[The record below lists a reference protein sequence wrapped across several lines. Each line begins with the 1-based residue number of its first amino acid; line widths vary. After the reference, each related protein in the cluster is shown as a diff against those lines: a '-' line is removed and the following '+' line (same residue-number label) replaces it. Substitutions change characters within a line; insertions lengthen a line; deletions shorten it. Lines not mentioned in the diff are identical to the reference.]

1 MSFRDIHSKE
11 ELLQAVT
18 KNTNLSVLLLHAS
31 WNNHDKITKAQ
42 PQIVNSLRATIRE
55 HEGLSIHGFAMKVD
69 INDDSMDFFIG
80 DTTMDDD
87 VVMDDANTTQINI
100 KCIDELPALYVL
112 NYSNEGMIQISNVP
126 INARQI
132 LSWSESEDA
141 VTEAMEKAISSLAII
156 PSSIQQNTRN
166 FEESKRMHPQQ
177 QIRLFIAGDRSQVG
191 KSSVCLGIL
200 GTLLQMNY
208 PPSALAYIKPATQCE
223 KTQLVTE
230 YCKKHGIQV
239 CPEPGPVVY
248 YRGFTRAFLNGET
261 ESSDVLLK
269 KITEEVDKIARDKT
283 VVVIDGV
290 GYPAVGSITHTD
302 NACVAQ
308 ASGYPNNNDDKVR
321 IPPGVLIVGKRGVG
335 DAVDSYN
342 LNSTYFRSRNIP
354 VLGAIFNR
362 LPHEG
367 YYSLENCKQ
376 AVTSYFVQNKDTSGG
391 EKVFGFIPEVEG
403 IASSRTEKNDGDANI
418 SSLELAMEDAEMF
431 IVAFGKFVDVGSI
444 LQRATHLRDIARR
457 NDEGPVGHQYKRAR
471 ITKHK
476 DALKL
481 NGTMSR
487 SQLTRDQIEQS
498 AKASGAAGG

>member
-1 MSFRDIHSKE
+1 MNFREVYSKE

-31 WNNHDKITKAQ
+31 WNNRDKITNAQ
-42 PQIVNSLRATIRE
+42 PRIVTSLRAAIRE
-55 HEGLSIHGFAMKVD
+55 HEGLSINGFAMKVD
-69 INDDSMDFFIG
+69 INDDSMDFFVG
-80 DTTMDDD
+80 DTMDED
-87 VVMDDANTTQINI
+87 VVMDDVNTTQINI
-100 KCIDELPALYVL
+100 KCPDELPALYVL
-112 NYSNEGMIQISNVP
+112 NCSNEGMIQIANVP

-132 LSWSESEDA
+132 LSWSESEQA
-141 VTEAMEKAISSLAII
+141 VTEAMEKAISSLTII
-156 PSSIQQNTRN
+156 PSSIQQNKRN
-166 FEESKRMHPQQ
+166 IMNPQQ

-191 KSSVCLGIL
+191 KSSVCMGIL

-223 KTQLVTE
+223 QTQLVTE

-239 CPEPGPVVY
+239 CPEPGPLVY

-269 KITEEVDKIARDKT
+269 KITEEVDKIAREIS

-290 GYPAVGSITHTD
+290 GYPAVGSITNTD

-308 ASGYPNNNDDKVR
+308 ASGYPNENDDKVR

-376 AVTSYFVQNKDTSGG
+376 AVTSYFVQNKDSSG

-403 IASSRTEKNDGDANI
+403 IASSRTEKNDGDADS
-418 SSLELAMEDAEMF
+418 SSLELAMEHAETF
-431 IVAFGKFVDVGSI
+431 IAAFGKFVDVGSI
-444 LQRATHLRDIARR
+444 LQRATHLRDSARR
-457 NDEGPVGHQYKRAR
+457 NDEGTVGQQYKRAR
-471 ITKHK
+471 ITKDK

>member
-1 MSFRDIHSKE
+1 MNFREVCSKE

-31 WNNHDKITKAQ
+31 WNNHDKITNAQ
-42 PQIVNSLRATIRE
+42 PRIVNSLRAAIRE
-55 HEGLSIHGFAMKVD
+55 HEGLSTHGFAMKVD
-69 INDDSMDFFIG
+69 INDDSMDFLVG
-80 DTTMDDD
+80 DTMDEDVVTDD
-87 VVMDDANTTQINI
+87 VNTTEINI
-100 KCIDELPALYVL
+100 KCPDELPALYIL
-112 NYSNEGMIQISNVP
+112 NCSNEGMIQIANVP
-126 INARQI
+126 ITAKTI
-132 LSWSESEDA
+132 LSWSESAEQA
-141 VTEAMEKAISSLAII
+141 VTEAMEKAISSLTII
-156 PSSIQQNTRN
+156 PSSIRHNKRN
-166 FEESKRMHPQQ
+166 IMTTQQ

-191 KSSVCLGIL
+191 KSSVCMGIL

-223 KTQLVTE
+223 QTQLVTE

-239 CPEPGPVVY
+239 CPEPGPLVY

-269 KITEEVDKIARDKT
+269 KITEEVDKIASDKS

-290 GYPAVGSITHTD
+290 GYPAVGSITNTD

-308 ASGYPNNNDDKVR
+308 ASGYPNENDDTVR

-342 LNSTYFRSRNIP
+342 LNSTYFQSRNIP

-362 LPHEG
+362 LPQEG

-376 AVTSYFVQNKDTSGG
+376 AVTSYFVQNKDSSG

-403 IASSRTEKNDGDANI
+403 IASSRSEKNDGDSNN
-418 SSLELAMEDAEMF
+418 SSLELAMEHAETF
-431 IVAFGKFVDVGSI
+431 IAAFGKFVDVDSI
-444 LQRATHLRDIARR
+444 LQRATHLRDSARR
-457 NDEGPVGHQYKRAR
+457 NDEGTVGHQYKRAR
-471 ITKHK
+471 ITKDK

-481 NGTMSR
+481 NDTLSISR
-487 SQLTRDQIEQS
+487 LTRDQIEQS